1 MLLPLAALT
10 IRRPTCSQFVNLSYI
25 QAQHDYLAGQYP
37 VIREDAAQMAALQMQ
52 AEHGPTLAGDAAG
65 FEAALEK
72 YMVKQAS
79 QRSGGSAGAYW
90 QAWQLMRANVHTSRP
105 PVLQILTSRPRAEWI
120 ADVGTRY
127 KALAQ
132 FSKEDARLQVC
143 MGATAAAQSRCHGAD
158 TGTGAS

>member
-1 MLLPLAALT
+1 MHSCPS
-10 IRRPTCSQFVNLSYI
+10 PTCPLQAKAKGGAASRLLFKKHLCMQQPWPGHHMLPHAAMLSRACLAHHQLTHPSLQFVNLSYI

-79 QRSGGSAGAYW
+79 QG
-90 QAWQLMRANVHTSRP
+90 
-105 PVLQILTSRPRAEWI
+105 
-120 ADVGTRY
+120 
-127 KALAQ
+127 
-132 FSKEDARLQVC
+132 
-143 MGATAAAQSRCHGAD
+143 
-158 TGTGAS
+158 